1 MAKHQHLSRYQQGIV
16 RRYYEHRDTL
26 AITQLQELVSTLA
39 LGEGRPSDIQR
50 RWDRAAEL
58 LARVGV
64 PQSRVEAIIAGR
76 DLKKLAEEVGRLR

>member
-50 RWDRAAEL
+50 RWDRTAEL

-64 PQSRVEAIIAGR
+64 PQPRVEAIIAGR